1 MKLRHVLATASVSL
15 QQIPANNDHCK
26 TTFPASATRRNKSKP
41 YHTSLCQN
49 LQKQGGLAEYIIIGK
64 TSCVVK
70 LPDNVPFEEASGL
83 PTTGVTALQAL
94 RDKAGMPLSG
104 HKGRVLIMAASG
116 GVGHYAVQVS
126 GFKAWYIL

>member
-1 MKLRHVLATASVSL
+1 MDFVSL
-15 QQIPANNDHCK
+15 QQIPANNHRCGM
-26 TTFPASATRRNKSKP
+26 TSHASATHAGRSQNYVTLP
-41 YHTSLCQN
+41 FCQN
-49 LQKQGGLAEYIIIGK
+49 LQKQGGLAEYVVIGK

-104 HKGRVLIMAASG
+104 YKGRVLVMAASG
-116 GVGHYAVQVS
+116 GVGHTLYR
-126 GFKAWYIL
+126 